1 MNKYRELQSYLI
13 RNFLKV
19 IILVGVVEYLG
30 ISILNVTLIPFVA
43 KFFYESWD
51 ISTVGLS
58 GIAFAALDL
67 LIALLI
73 HGVGLLAPNEF
84 KYIVDN
90 TTAFFDNAA
99 GNRLSYGNS
108 TIKEMN
114 VGGEAA
120 LFLVLVAML
129 ILIIIP
135 FVLGAVLYSGLVTR
149 QVSILSEEE
158 KRKQDEYE
166 AKRNLMLSDIAH
178 DLRTPM
184 TTVAGYAQALSDNMV
199 EEDKKQEYLEA
210 IQKKSERMNELIT
223 LLFDYVRLGSE
234 GFRINKEKID
244 ICELVREVAASEY
257 SDVEEAGMEMEAFI
271 PEKVCWVNADRL
283 QISRV
288 ITNLITNARR
298 HNPEGT
304 GIGIF
309 VRIDDDIRIM
319 VADNGDEIPPDK
331 AETLF
336 EPFVM
341 GDESRNSKGGTGLGL
356 SIVKKIVEMHDFT
369 IRLVQEP
376 EIRKYHVTG
385 GQAPCHTLSYKK
397 MFMII
402 IPE

>member
-1 MNKYRELQSYLI
+1 
-13 RNFLKV
+13 
-19 IILVGVVEYLG
+19 
-30 ISILNVTLIPFVA
+30 
-43 KFFYESWD
+43 
-51 ISTVGLS
+51 
-58 GIAFAALDL
+58 
-67 LIALLI
+67 
-73 HGVGLLAPNEF
+73 
-84 KYIVDN
+84 
-90 TTAFFDNAA
+90 
-99 GNRLSYGNS
+99 
-108 TIKEMN
+108 
-114 VGGEAA
+114 
-120 LFLVLVAML
+120 
-129 ILIIIP
+129 
-135 FVLGAVLYSGLVTR
+135 
-149 QVSILSEEE
+149 
-158 KRKQDEYE
+158 
-166 AKRNLMLSDIAH
+166 MLSDIAH

-369 IRLVQEP
+369 IRLVQDP